1 MFWREDPS
9 ERECEA
15 TEDVVDI
22 LFTIDCKRLP
32 VDHAHALSS
41 ALMQALPWF
50 REEAD
55 AGVHTIHVAGS
66 QNGWE
71 RPLHGSESQ
80 LIVSRR
86 TKLTIRMRHE
96 RLDDLIQGLRGRTL
110 DIAGCP
116 LIVGEAKLRPLSKET
131 TLLARYVVCQDGEDE
146 ETFLRRMALE
156 LHHLNVGVRKALC
169 GKTTTLTI
177 PGGGLQT
184 RSLLLADLSP
194 AESIRLQVTGLG
206 PHRHMGCGL
215 FIPHKGVASVRK

>member
-9 ERECEA
+9 ERECEV

-50 REEAD
+50 GEEAD
-55 AGVHTIHVAGS
+55 AGVHNIHVAGS

-71 RPLHGSESQ
+71 RPVHGAESH

-96 RLDDLIQGLRGRTL
+96 RLDDLIRGLRGRTL

-116 LIVGEAKLRPLSKET
+116 LTVGEAKLRPLSKET

-146 ETFLRRMALE
+146 EAFLTRMALE

-194 AESIRLQVTGLG
+194 AESIRLQATGLV
-206 PHRHMGCGL
+206 PHRNMGCGL
-215 FIPHKGVASVRK
+215 FIPHKGVDSVRK